1 MTGEE
6 TWIPPFPALRA
17 FHAAARHGRF
27 KDAARHLRV
36 TESAISHQV
45 RRLEDFLQV
54 RLFERQGPRVFLTPQ
69 AVRYFE
75 EIDPAITRIA
85 EATRALMGPQERA
98 RVAVTLPPSL
108 AILWLIPNLAGF
120 EAACPEIDLELV
132 ATTRVIDLRREQIDI
147 AIRHGR
153 GPWPNTEAEF
163 LLTETAIPVCRPGY
177 LAAAGAP
184 GAPGEVIE
192 DGLIEGEVMEGGAV
206 DAVDAVVRALSRARV
221 IINGAFPDEWLEWA
235 GAHGIG
241 GPALQAALARALRLE
256 SQEQV
261 LAAAEG
267 GLGIAMGRRP
277 LVDESL
283 RTGALLAPF
292 GRPDHSQA
300 GYFLCRAP
308 GATPSAGARRVW
320 RWLRDFAAR
329 QSASAGQGQ
338 KI

>member
-1 MTGEE
+1 MTGNE
-6 TWIPPFPALRA
+6 TLMPPFPALRA
-17 FHAAARHGRF
+17 FHAAARLGRF
-27 KDAARHLRV
+27 KDAARDLGV

-54 RLFERQGPRVFLTPQ
+54 RLFERQGPRVFLTPT

-75 EIDPAITRIA
+75 EIDPAMARIA
-85 EATRALMGPQERA
+85 QATRALMGPRERA

-108 AILWLIPNLAGF
+108 AILWLIPNLAAF

-132 ATTRVIDLRREQIDI
+132 TTTRVIDLRREQIDI

-177 LAAAGAP
+177 LDAAEAPQGEMAGDATE
-184 GAPGEVIE
+184 GAKTQ
-192 DGLIEGEVMEGGAV
+192 DTAAEGGAMEL
-206 DAVDAVVRALSRARV
+206 VVAALSGARV
-221 IINGAFPDEWLEWA
+221 IVNGAFPDEWLEWA
-235 GAHGIG
+235 GAHGIA
-241 GPALQAALARALRLE
+241 GPALEAVLARALRLE

-292 GRPDHSQA
+292 GMPDHSQA

-308 GATPSAGARRVW
+308 GSTPSIGARRVW
-320 RWLRDFAAR
+320 RWLHDFAAR
-329 QSASAGQGQ
+329 QGAPVEQE
-338 KI
+338 

>member
-1 MTGEE
+1 MTGDE
-6 TWIPPFPALRA
+6 TLMPPFPALRA

-27 KDAARHLRV
+27 KDAARDLRV

-54 RLFERQGPRVFLTPQ
+54 RLFERQGPRVFLTPN
-69 AVRYFE
+69 AARYFE
-75 EIDPAITRIA
+75 EIDPAMARIA
-85 EATRALMGPQERA
+85 QATRTLMGPRERA

-108 AILWLIPNLAGF
+108 AILWLIPNLAAF

-177 LAAAGAP
+177 LKAAEAPQEEIKGAK
-184 GAPGEVIE
+184 
-192 DGLIEGEVMEGGAV
+192 IEGNAAEGGALE
-206 DAVDAVVRALSRARV
+206 VVIAALSGARV
-221 IINGAFPDEWLEWA
+221 IVNGAFPDEWLEWA
-235 GAHGIG
+235 GAHGIF
-241 GPALQAALARALRLE
+241 GPALEGALARALRLE

-292 GRPDHSQA
+292 EMPDHSQA

-308 GATPSAGARRVW
+308 GSTPSAGARRVW
-320 RWLRDFAAR
+320 RWLHDFAAR
-329 QSASAGQGQ
+329 RGAPVEQE
-338 KI
+338 